1 MKMRLTYG
9 EVFDLVN
16 AGMLNVSARTLSA
29 RDRYNVFD
37 LKQKLKE
44 AFKRREEREKEIIGE
59 CGIED
64 AAAFDARNE
73 ELRGKVKNGSIT
85 EEERKELD
93 GNHAKLETY
102 LAQRSELNRD
112 SVKMEVRPIGYE
124 AWFALRDENARA
136 RVLVNIKDNDG
147 KEVQKEEERDLIPDF
162 VESVLFGKFWT
173 APEEDRPAEEKPETA
188 EEV

>member
-9 EVFDLVN
+9 EVLALAN

-44 AFKRREEREKEIIGE
+44 ALKRREEREKELIGE

-73 ELRGKVKNGSIT
+73 ELRRKDT
-85 EEERKELD
+85 LTDEEQKELD
-93 GNHAKLETY
+93 GNRAKLETY
-102 LAQRSELNRD
+102 FAQRSELDKD

-136 RVLVNIKDNDG
+136 KVKVGD
-147 KEVQKEEERDLIPDF
+147 KETEADLIPDWA
-162 VESVLFGKFWT
+162 EAILFGKFWT
-173 APEEDRPAEEKPETA
+173 APEDDKPAEEKPETA

>member
-9 EVFDLVN
+9 EVLALAN
-16 AGMLNVSARTLSA
+16 AGLLNVSASTLSA

-37 LKQKLKE
+37 LKQKLRE
-44 AFKRREEREKEIIGE
+44 ALKSREEREKELIKE

-73 ELRGKVKNGSIT
+73 ELRKKEALT

-93 GNHAKLETY
+93 GNRAKLETY
-102 LAQRSELNRD
+102 FAQRSELDKD

-124 AWFALRDENARA
+124 AWFALRDENAR
-136 RVLVNIKDNDG
+136 VKVTVGG
-147 KEVQKEEERDLIPDF
+147 KETEADLIPDWA
-162 VESVLFGKFWT
+162 EAILFGKFWT
-173 APEEDRPAEEKPETA
+173 APEEEKPAEDRPETA